1 MKLLKPRQEKT
12 DSYIKKLVEKSK
24 LRHIA
29 FIIDGNR
36 RWSKINKKS
45 YEIGYLMGSNKLKN
59 CIVNYKNY
67 GIKYITVYA
76 FSISNL
82 KRPKKEIDTLMEIFI
97 SQLRNVLPD
106 LIKIG
111 VVFKFIGNLLDIPE
125 NFRKFFLSIGEKTQN
140 NNGIYLQIAFNYTS
154 REEITNAVKN
164 IVNKVMSNEIYK
176 DNISEE
182 LITKELYT
190 KNTPDPDLVI
200 RTSGEKR
207 ISNFLLWQISFS
219 ELIFFEENCPILEER
234 I

>member
-1 MKLLKPRQEKT
+1 
-12 DSYIKKLVEKSK
+12 
-24 LRHIA
+24 
-29 FIIDGNR
+29 
-36 RWSKINKKS
+36 
-45 YEIGYLMGSNKLKN
+45 
-59 CIVNYKNY
+59 
-67 GIKYITVYA
+67 
-76 FSISNL
+76 
-82 KRPKKEIDTLMEIFI
+82 MEIFI

-125 NFRKFFLSIGEKTQN
+125 NFRKFFLSIEEKTQN